1 MVDKELIGIWKKRL
15 KPSIS
20 SWLLKT
26 NYEGLGEQ
34 DKEEFERD
42 FDEILDLALIGLNAS
57 GESKP
62 MSDLIER
69 QAVLD
74 LVKELTFENVEGLK
88 YYKYRCIDPDAVRE
102 LPAAKIEYDVR
113 FVDEDYVWIDGKRQ
127 YISIR
132 RFQEAVASAKQDQKT
147 ALWIIRKWGDDAKCS
162 NCGKTFSDV
171 YDMENYDRYCR
182 FCGCKMVGF
191 KGEQKMKTKK
201 YLLEDGNGEVVARG
215 VDPEELQE
223 KIAEFFEKDKDGA
236 LLVCWDTVVGEE
248 SENG

>member
-1 MVDKELIGIWKKRL
+1 MKGKIIKTRKREAMVDKELIGIWKKVL

-34 DKEEFERD
+34 DKEELERD

-69 QAVLD
+69 Q
-74 LVKELTFENVEGLK
+74 
-88 YYKYRCIDPDAVRE
+88 
-102 LPAAKIEYDVR
+102 
-113 FVDEDYVWIDGKRQ
+113 
-127 YISIR
+127 
-132 RFQEAVASAKQDQKT
+132 AVASAKQDQKT

-171 YDMENYDRYCR
+171 YDMENYDGYCR

-248 SENG
+248 NKDD